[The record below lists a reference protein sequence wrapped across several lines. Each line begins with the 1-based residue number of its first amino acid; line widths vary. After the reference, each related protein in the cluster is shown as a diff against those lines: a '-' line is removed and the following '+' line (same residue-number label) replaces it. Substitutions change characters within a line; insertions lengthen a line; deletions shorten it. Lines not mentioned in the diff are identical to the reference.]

1 VSDLRVS
8 PLIVVAAFVL
18 LSGVAWREDES
29 SKTDAAILEQVEA
42 INQRQCVK
50 DVHAAGTG
58 PEFASSVALNYLS
71 TAWSASEQLAAH
83 QSALRGDAGYLARAG
98 ENWLGNNWFYSGS
111 IAPPLAG
118 YSVAT
123 LITSWGI
130 SAAKAGADTCGR
142 ATEAH
147 EIEDRLSP
155 LKAPIER
162 RNAMRTYAAELVDGL
177 GGMGRLQADQLA
189 VATKIL
195 GPDYPRVIAGK

>member
-1 VSDLRVS
+1 MTDLRVS

-18 LSGVAWREDES
+18 LSGEAWREDES

-58 PEFASSVALNYLS
+58 PEFASSVALSYLS
-71 TAWSASEQLAAH
+71 TAWSASEQLAAY
-83 QSALRGDAGYLARAG
+83 QSDWYLVRVG
-98 ENWLGNNWFYSGS
+98 QNWLGGS
-111 IAPPLAG
+111 IAAPLAG

-123 LITSWGI
+123 PITSWGI

-155 LKAPIER
+155 LKPPIER
-162 RNAMRTYAAELVDGL
+162 RNAMRIYAAELVDGL